1 MLSYMSAGSALFLS
15 VLVVTAI
22 ARQKTHKSFQKH
34 VLLFGTLLLVCA
46 VISNVL
52 INILIVQPSQTNQEL
67 AAGIVLTKRLQATFD
82 YLFAIA
88 IGAFIVLATTPTI
101 GSRKDFVRH
110 MTQEF
115 PSSYVYYVFIM
126 LVALISIIVAEVTVD
141 PLSLPTV
148 KLTFSVLIVFTNGL
162 AVATIVL
169 YAWLRVV
176 VYLRKTAVAQQVR
189 RGLYLIVL
197 GVTGIAVGELL
208 FEVVLPF
215 YFIDLRSPGFIIEM
229 AFMGLIAFA
238 VREKSFLEELIV
250 PAAEADLMTKPTYDL
265 ERGYTYAVLER
276 EGNQAFEIFKDLVT
290 HGAQGLC
297 ITRRSPKTVM
307 NAYGLERTPILW
319 LSRVAS
325 EKNSVRPS
333 PPENVAMAIDHFVDV
348 GQRGVVLLDGF
359 EYLVSHNDFSS
370 VLALVHDL
378 NEKVSLQDAILLLPI
393 DPAALNEKE
402 IALIRR
408 EVRAIGP
415 LAQAT
420 EATERAFAR

>member
-15 VLVVTAI
+15 VLVVSAI

-141 PLSLPTV
+141 PLALPTV

-162 AVATIVL
+162 AVATIIL

-176 VYLRKTAVAQQVR
+176 GYLRKTAVAQQVR

-250 PAAEADLMTKPTYDL
+250 PAAEADLMTKPTYEL

-359 EYLVSHNDFSS
+359 EYLVSHNDFNSI
-370 VLALVHDL
+370 LALVHDL

-408 EVRAIGP
+408 EVRAIGS
-415 LAQAT
+415 LAQST

>member
-1 MLSYMSAGSALFLS
+1 MSAGSALFLS
-15 VLVVTAI
+15 VLVVSAI

-34 VLLFGTLLLVCA
+34 VLLLGTLLLVCA

-52 INILIVQPSQTNQEL
+52 ITILIVQPSQTNQEL

-141 PLSLPTV
+141 PLALPTV

-162 AVATIVL
+162 AVATIIL

-176 VYLRKTAVAQQVR
+176 GYLRKTAVAQQVQ
-189 RGLYLIVL
+189 RGLYQIVL

-250 PAAEADLMTKPTYDL
+250 PAAEADLMTNPTYDL

-276 EGNQAFEIFKDLVT
+276 DGNQAFEIFKDLVT

-393 DPAALNEKE
+393 DPGALNEKE

-415 LAQAT
+415 LAQST